1 MNEPEVSVVIGTY
14 NRCDV
19 LRGALESL
27 LTQDSGGVNYEVIVV
42 DNNSTDDTRNM
53 VAGLREKLQTTNL
66 IYCFERTQGVSHAR
80 NRGITAA
87 RGRLIAFTD
96 DDIRPAPNWIATV
109 REGFR
114 KFPNADC
121 IGGRVL
127 PQPQTEFPVWLT
139 SKHWS
144 PLALLDMGDKPIDL
158 DVRNGPG
165 LVAANLA
172 VKASVFA
179 DVGLFQPQ
187 LQRVKNSIG
196 SMEDHEFQLRLTA
209 ANKRLVYLPDLV
221 VYAQVLEERLTKDY
235 HRRWYRGHGYF
246 YALMRAADFEAS
258 KMRLLDVPA
267 HVYRRALS
275 DVYLWMKYRLQNQPE
290 MEFHHEVELSFFW
303 GFFRKRLADRR
314 SPHKSTKG
322 TNDENGE
329 T

>member
-1 MNEPEVSVVIGTY
+1 MTSAAKEPEVSVVIGTY

-27 LTQDSGGVNYEVIVV
+27 LTQDSGGADYEVIVV
-42 DNNSTDDTRNM
+42 DNNSTDDTRTM
-53 VAGLREKLQTTNL
+53 VENLRDKLGCKNL

-96 DDIRPAPNWIATV
+96 DDIRPAHNWIATV
-109 REGFR
+109 REGFN

-127 PQPQTEFPVWLT
+127 PQPKTEFPGWLT
-139 SKHWS
+139 AKHWT
-144 PLALLDMGDKPIDL
+144 PLALLDLGDKPIEL

-172 VKASVFA
+172 VRASVFT
-179 DVGLFQPQ
+179 DVGLFEPQ

-196 SMEDHEFQLRLTA
+196 SMEDHEFQLRLSA

-221 VYAQVLEERLTKDY
+221 VYAQVLQERLTKDY

-246 YALMRAADFEAS
+246 YAVMREADFEAS

-275 DVYLWMKYRLQNQPE
+275 DVYLWMKYHLKNEPE

-303 GFFRKRLADRR
+303 GFFRKRLSDRR
-314 SPHKSTKG
+314 PARRP
-322 TNDENGE
+322 ENVDS
-329 T
+329 